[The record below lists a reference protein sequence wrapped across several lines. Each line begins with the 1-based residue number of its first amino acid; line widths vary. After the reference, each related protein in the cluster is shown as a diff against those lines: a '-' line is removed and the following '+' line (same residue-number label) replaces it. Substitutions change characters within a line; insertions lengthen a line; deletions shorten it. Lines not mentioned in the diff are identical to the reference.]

1 MSELRRAGTN
11 QTHSSFGGITMV
23 AVGIDVS
30 KAQSTVAMLNDD
42 GSIREKPFTMHHTLS
57 DMSALV
63 NYLKD
68 LDDPPIILIP
78 FVAAQVPVTSDKGYL
93 PCDSETLIHLYFLC
107 ILLKT
112 CYIL

>member
-42 GSIREKPFTMHHTLS
+42 GSIRAKPFTMHHTLS

-78 FVAAQVPVTSDKGYL
+78 FVAAQVP
-93 PCDSETLIHLYFLC
+93 
-107 ILLKT
+107 
-112 CYIL
+112 